1 MQLGAQKL
9 ENFFEDGRPHRDLQL
24 IFSQVAPPLLPV
36 GSCHHL
42 RYLRVKIHIGHIE
55 CSCSGHIFVEAGHM
69 CIDLRWHRSSSQ
81 PQVSKTVVHG
91 VANDDCFNV

>member
-1 MQLGAQKL
+1 MQLGAQKH
-9 ENFFEDGRPHRDLQL
+9 ENFFEDGCPHRHLQL

-42 RYLRVKIHIGHIE
+42 RVKIHIE

-81 PQVSKTVVHG
+81 PQVSKIVDQG